1 MLIVMN
7 KMKLNIFLN
16 GSMNPELYFPREY
29 TMHKQ
34 AIIDKV
40 VFSYDL
46 YWNLISEL
54 IYLSDWSLVTR
65 KTSLLLLLRDKLTD
79 LFGAAAL

>member
-16 GSMNPELYFPREY
+16 GSMNPELYFPPRV
-29 TMHKQ
+29 HKQ

-79 LFGAAAL
+79 LFCAAAL